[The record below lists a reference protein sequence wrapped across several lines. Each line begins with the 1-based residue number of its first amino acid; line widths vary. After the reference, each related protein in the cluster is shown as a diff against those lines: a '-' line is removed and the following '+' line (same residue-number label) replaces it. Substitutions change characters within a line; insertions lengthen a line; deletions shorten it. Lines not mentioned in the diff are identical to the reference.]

1 LVVFMG
7 SYITVSTKVR
17 KELVERARALGV
29 NVSEVLRKSLEEW
42 VMKRELEEL
51 EKKLEEMSETL
62 EKIDLDEVT
71 RIIRED
77 RETR

>member
-1 LVVFMG
+1 MG
-7 SYITVSTKVR
+7 GYITVSTKVR

-29 NVSEVLRKSLEEW
+29 NISEVLRKSLEEY
-42 VMKRELEEL
+42 VMKKEMEEL
-51 EKKLEEMSETL
+51 EKKLKEMGETL
-62 EKIDLDEVT
+62 ERIDLDEVT

>member
-1 LVVFMG
+1 MS
-7 SYITVSTKVR
+7 SYITVSTKVK

-29 NVSEVLRKSLEEW
+29 NISEVLRKSLEEW

-51 EKKLEEMSETL
+51 EKKLKEMSETL

>member
-1 LVVFMG
+1 MG

-29 NVSEVLRKSLEEW
+29 NISEVLRKSLEEY
-42 VMKRELEEL
+42 VMKKEMEEL
-51 EKKLEEMSETL
+51 EKKLKEMGETL
-62 EKIDLDEVT
+62 ERIDLDEVT

>member
-1 LVVFMG
+1 MG
-7 SYITVSTKVR
+7 SYVTVSTKVR

-29 NVSEVLRKSLEEW
+29 NISEVLRKSLEEY
-42 VMKRELEEL
+42 VMKKEMEEL
-51 EKKLEEMSETL
+51 EKKLKEMGETL
-62 EKIDLDEVT
+62 ERIDLDEVT

>member
-1 LVVFMG
+1 MG

>member
-1 LVVFMG
+1 MG
-7 SYITVSTKVR
+7 SYVTVSTKVR

-29 NVSEVLRKSLEEW
+29 NISEVLRKSLEEY
-42 VMKRELEEL
+42 VMKKEMEEL
-51 EKKLEEMSETL
+51 EKKLKEIGETL
-62 EKIDLDEVT
+62 ERIDLDEVT